1 MSPQKVEV
9 YRQHLRRVSLQ
20 ILSVS
25 RVSSRLSALAETL
38 LRGCA
43 GTRSAGVGGRGGG
56 GDLDRTLGR
65 RWADLG
71 RFLFILGII
80 FGSFWYS
87 FAFFPH
93 FFAFSSHYGI
103 LKRFFSNFHRFW
115 DDVGRI
121 LRRFGE
127 DFSRIFRIFLENA
140 GFVKH
145 SVLLW

>member
-56 GDLDRTLGR
+56 TLTGR
-65 RWADLG
+65 RADLG

-87 FAFFPH
+87 FAFFSH